1 MMELST
7 LTSKEPVKEVAQEG
21 CDLEDKRNSLLLQPA
36 TKTRHLKK
44 DKLTVFY
51 TSEEVQK
58 LTNRTE
64 GYYTDAS
71 ELLYGDSYDTTKEQL
86 DKQGKRRVW
95 TWAEDEFLRKNYKHL
110 SDSTIGMALNI
121 PSRVVYHRRQ
131 ALGLLKAKAYVDI
144 PVIIWHNRED
154 YDTDCKKF
162 KLTKARGV

>member
-1 MMELST
+1 MTNDTIST
-7 LTSKEPVKEVAQEG
+7 SSTCVENSYV
-21 CDLEDKRNSLLLQPA
+21 EDKRNALLLQPA

-44 DKLTVFY
+44 DKLLTFY
-51 TSEEVQK
+51 TPEEVQK
-58 LTNRTE
+58 LTNHTE

-71 ELLYGDSYDTTKEQL
+71 ELLYGEAYDNLKEELQ
-86 DKQGKRRVW
+86 QEGKRRVW

-110 SDSTIGMALNI
+110 SDSTIGLALNI

-131 ALGLLKAKAYVDI
+131 ALGLLKARAYVDI

-154 YDTDCKKF
+154 YEKDCKEF